1 MNPIDAHDREPGQAA
16 SRSRPEPADAAH
28 IEPATVRVS
37 GDMPSPSGTRSG
49 WTAGRVRTVVLGAVL
64 LVLAVAY
71 LGSGFYIVG
80 TDERGVVRRFGA
92 LVEHVGPGMHYRLP
106 WPIDRVDVLK
116 TTSVMKTGVGFVLPD
131 SAAGTQGITGMEL
144 LTGDTNIL
152 SIALVLQYVVG
163 NPSDFLFR
171 VEAPQ
176 TLVDTLA
183 QTVLT
188 EAVAAMPIDEVLTTG
203 RVAMQEKVKTRT
215 QEILDHYQSGVRIT
229 SASIMAMTLD
239 RSVAEAFQDVANA
252 TADRDKLQN
261 EARAYEND
269 QVPKARGEARTVI
282 SEAEAYRQEHIAE
295 AVGETDR
302 FLALLKEYEKA
313 PEVTRSRLYLEAME
327 KILPKV
333 KLYVLDTDNGR
344 APFNLRVTGG
354 P

>member
-1 MNPIDAHDREPGQAA
+1 MRAA
-16 SRSRPEPADAAH
+16 LFGAA
-28 IEPATVRVS
+28 
-37 GDMPSPSGTRSG
+37 
-49 WTAGRVRTVVLGAVL
+49 L
-64 LVLAVAY
+64 LVLTAAY
-71 LGSGFYIVG
+71 LASGFYVVG

-92 LVEHVGPGMHYRLP
+92 VVEHVAPGMHYRLP

-116 TTSVMKTGVGFVLPD
+116 TTSVMKTGVGFALSDNASGSQRV
-131 SAAGTQGITGMEL
+131 SGMEL
-144 LTGDTNIL
+144 LTGDTNIV

-163 NPSDFLFR
+163 NPADYLFR

-176 TLVDTLA
+176 TLVDTVA
-183 QTVLT
+183 QVVLT

-203 RVAMQEKVKTRT
+203 RVAMQENVKTRT
-215 QEILDHYQSGVRIT
+215 QEILDRYQSGLQIT

-269 QVPKARGEARTVI
+269 QIPKARGEARTVI

-313 PEVTRSRLYLEAME
+313 PEITRSRLYLEAME

-333 KLYVLDTDNGR
+333 KLYVLDTDNGH
-344 APFNLRVTGG
+344 APLNLRVTG

>member
-1 MNPIDAHDREPGQAA
+1 MNPIAAYDHELERAAPESRLAPPNEHDEESATAGPSGDIPPPGA
-16 SRSRPEPADAAH
+16 RSRRWGRHLLHAA
-28 IEPATVRVS
+28 VF
-37 GDMPSPSGTRSG
+37 
-49 WTAGRVRTVVLGAVL
+49 GAAL
-64 LVLAVAY
+64 LVLTVAY
-71 LGSGFYIVG
+71 LASGFYVVG

-92 LVEHVGPGMHYRLP
+92 VVEQVAPGIHYRLP
-106 WPIDRVDVLK
+106 WPIDRADVLK
-116 TTSVMKTGVGFVLPD
+116 TTSVLKTGVGFALPD
-131 SAAGTQGITGMEL
+131 DASGFQGVSGMEL

-152 SIALVLQYVVG
+152 SIALVIQYVVG
-163 NPSDFLFR
+163 NPADFLFR

-176 TLVDTLA
+176 TLVDTVA
-183 QTVLT
+183 QVVLT
-188 EAVAAMPIDEVLTTG
+188 EAVAAMPVDEVLTTG
-203 RVAMQEKVKTRT
+203 RVAMQEHVKTQA
-215 QEILDHYQSGVRIT
+215 QEILDRYRSGAQIT
-229 SASIMAMTLD
+229 SASIMAVTLD

-269 QVPKARGEARTVI
+269 QIPKARGEARTMI

-313 PEVTRSRLYLEAME
+313 PEITRSRLYLEAME

-333 KLYVLDTDNGR
+333 KLYFLDTDNGH
-344 APFNLRVTGG
+344 APLNLRVTG

>member
-1 MNPIDAHDREPGQAA
+1 MNPIAAHDRELERTA
-16 SRSRPEPADAAH
+16 SESRPVPAGEAHEEPG
-28 IEPATVRVS
+28 TVQPS
-37 GDMPSPSGTRSG
+37 GDLPSPPGARPG
-49 WTAGRVRTVVLGAVL
+49 WTAGRLRAVL
-64 LVLAVAY
+64 LGGALLVSIAAY

-92 LVEHVGPGMHYRLP
+92 VVEHVGPGMHYRLP
-106 WPIDRVDVLK
+106 WPVDRIDVLK
-116 TTSVMKTGVGFVLPD
+116 TTSVIKTGVGFVLRD
-131 SAAGTQGITGMEL
+131 SGSDSQSVTGMEL

-152 SIALVLQYVVG
+152 SIALVLQYVIG
-163 NPSDFLFR
+163 NPADFLFR

-176 TLVDTLA
+176 NLVDTVA

-188 EAVAAMPIDEVLTTG
+188 SSVAAMPIDEVLTTG
-203 RVAMQEKVKTRT
+203 RVALQEKVKTRT
-215 QEILDHYQSGVRIT
+215 QEILDRYQSGVRIT

-252 TADRDKLQN
+252 MADQDKLQN

-269 QVPKARGEARTVI
+269 QIPKARGEARTVI

-313 PEVTRSRLYLEAME
+313 PDVTRSRLYLEAME

-333 KLYVLDTDNGR
+333 KLYVLDTDNGH
-344 APFNLRVTGG
+344 APLNLRVTG